1 MASYQ
6 RVPLFPRSSPALTR
20 RRQIPKSF
28 PASRWKENLRQ
39 ACLENARK
47 RRRDLVMRKRGQHS
61 LSETNNSELIAK
73 NLIMEQCQKYGVG
86 LRSSSFDD
94 NSSPVA
100 LASSASFERRE
111 STGQGD
117 CMDVELET
125 KFLDSGGS
133 ALTEDDLFEILRE
146 VEEELRIDGKLNT
159 CRSHRACYHIS
170 FSRLRVIYLTEEL
183 LFEEVL
189 EAENEYLESQINDYE
204 KWEGAMD
211 PEGCVPCPICKTSF
225 LIASPEQEIGCSD
238 EFCPLRIRSADVEQP
253 LVFFKDELRM
263 LHESH
268 SSQCSDALA
277 FSISSSTHGSA
288 LLAACDSCK
297 RLHRF
302 E

>member
-6 RVPLFPRSSPALTR
+6 RDVPLFPRSSPALTR

-28 PASRWKENLRQ
+28 PASRWKENLRR

-61 LSETNNSELIAK
+61 LSETNDSELTAK
-73 NLIMEQCQKYGVG
+73 NLITEQCQKYGVG
-86 LRSSSFDD
+86 LLPSSFDD

-100 LASSASFERRE
+100 LASSASSERRE

-117 CMDVELET
+117 CMDVELEA

-170 FSRLRVIYLTEEL
+170 FSRFALSILQTSCFLRRFLKLKMSTWKAKSMIMKSGKVQWIQRVAFLV
-183 LFEEVL
+183 LFAKPRFSL
-189 EAENEYLESQINDYE
+189 YHQS
-204 KWEGAMD
+204 K
-211 PEGCVPCPICKTSF
+211 K
-225 LIASPEQEIGCSD
+225 
-238 EFCPLRIRSADVEQP
+238 
-253 LVFFKDELRM
+253 
-263 LHESH
+263 
-268 SSQCSDALA
+268 LA
-277 FSISSSTHGSA
+277 VVTNSVHFG
-288 LLAACDSCK
+288 
-297 RLHRF
+297 
-302 E
+302 